1 VSALDR
7 EASAIEETVKSTM
20 IALGSILLSS
30 ALLAQPR
37 DSHATS
43 ATSHN
48 VATEYRFAEI
58 AWGASADSVKAALQR
73 DGLRYVS
80 TDSLG
85 DLTFVGRVVQRNAA
99 VIATMHDGRLVR
111 TVVGFEKSPRAS
123 LPLYRTIKRELVAKY
138 GTPKLN
144 TEVFLP
150 PYYEG
155 DGNEDGAFLTKKAQF
170 ISLWRSSANGEK
182 LTLFVDERPGVMV
195 IYAAPDWA
203 AEEARRSAKR

>member
-1 VSALDR
+1 VNQR
-7 EASAIEETVKSTM
+7 IEESVKSTVM
-20 IALGSILLSS
+20 VLASILLTS

-37 DSHATS
+37 DSHVPSATGRNDATS
-43 ATSHN
+43 F
-48 VATEYRFAEI
+48 RFAEI
-58 AWGASADSVKAALQR
+58 EWGASADSVKAALQR
-73 DGLRYVS
+73 DGLRYVD

-85 DLTFVGRVVQRNAA
+85 DLTFVGKVVQRNAA

-123 LPLYRTIKRELVAKY
+123 LPLYRAIKRELVAKY
-138 GTPKLN
+138 GAPKLN

-170 ISLWRSSANGEK
+170 ISLWRSAANGEK
-182 LTLFVDERPGVMV
+182 LTLFIDERPGVMV
-195 IYAAPDWA
+195 IYASPDWA